1 MIMQLVKDN
10 VFSHA
15 HFLDF
20 FRNTLDVM
28 GDLEAGIPRVKAYVA
43 AFTAGSICEGV
54 MTLAEVAE
62 CTENGRHY
70 PFLLLIF
77 QQLGKQM
84 EKPKLCRLFE
94 DSKVKKK
101 AE

>member
-1 MIMQLVKDN
+1 MHLMKED
-10 VFSHA
+10 VFPHA

-20 FRNTLDVM
+20 FRNTLDIM
-28 GDLEAGIPRVKAYVA
+28 GDLEVAIPRVKAHVA
-43 AFTAGSICEGV
+43 AFTAGSICEDV

-70 PFLLLIF
+70 PFLLLVF

-94 DSKVKKK
+94 DSKVIFII
-101 AE
+101 

>member
-1 MIMQLVKDN
+1 MQLIKEE
-10 VFSHA
+10 VFSHD
-15 HFLDF
+15 HFLDC

-28 GDLEAGIPRVKAYVA
+28 GDLEVEVPRVKTFAA
-43 AFTAGSICEGV
+43 AFAAGSISEGV

-62 CTENGRHY
+62 CTEDGKYY
-70 PFLLLIF
+70 PFLLLVF

-94 DSKVKKK
+94 DSRVMPVYKQC
-101 AE
+101 